1 MAYVFA
7 PGPSA
12 YGSGRRL
19 SIRRKG
25 VDWRVVALT
34 AACAVMLILMLGR
47 PA

>member
-12 YGSGRRL
+12 YGAGRRL
-19 SIRRKG
+19 GVRRKG
-25 VDWRVVALT
+25 VDWRVVAFT
-34 AACAVMLILMLGR
+34 AFGAVMLILMLGR